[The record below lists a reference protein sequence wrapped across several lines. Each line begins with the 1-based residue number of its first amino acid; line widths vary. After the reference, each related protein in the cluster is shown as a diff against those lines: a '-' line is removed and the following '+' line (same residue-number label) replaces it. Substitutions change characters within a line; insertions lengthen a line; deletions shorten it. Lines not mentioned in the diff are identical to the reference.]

1 MFYAC
6 CIDCQ
11 YGIAACSMHAVLIG
25 STVLLH
31 VLCMLYR
38 LRVRYCCVF
47 YACCV
52 DCQYGIAACS
62 MHAVL
67 IASTV
72 LLRVLCMLY

>member
-11 YGIAACSMHAVLIG
+11 YGIAACSMHAVLIA
-25 STVLLH
+25 STVLLR
-31 VLCMLYR
+31 VLCMWI
-38 LRVRYCCVF
+38 
-47 YACCV
+47 